1 MASMACR
8 DRSPVAAGTAAET
21 DAETRREVLGQVI
34 AAQEAER
41 ARVARDLHDDV
52 GQALTSVLLGLR
64 LLESELSAPLLT
76 AEVEQRIAELREL
89 VADALRR
96 SRNLAFELRPTV
108 LDDLGLVPALERAVA
123 DLRKRTGLQVDMEVN
138 LPHDRRLPAP
148 IETVSYRVVQEA
160 LTNVVRHAD
169 ATSVKVM
176 LEIEAATFRVA
187 VVDDGCGFA
196 VVEKHSWLG
205 LVGIQERAELVD
217 GAVEI
222 NSAPGAGTR
231 IELEVPLG

>member
-1 MASMACR
+1 ME
-8 DRSPVAAGTAAET
+8 TATQA
-21 DAETRREVLGQVI
+21 RRETLGLI
-34 AAQEAER
+34 IDAQEAER
-41 ARVARDLHDDV
+41 ARVSRDLHDDV

-64 LLESELSAPLLT
+64 LLEGELGAPRT
-76 AEVEQRIAELREL
+76 AEVDQRIADLREL
-89 VADALRR
+89 VSDALRR
-96 SRNLAFELRPTV
+96 SRHLAFELRATV

-123 DLRKRTGLQVDMEVN
+123 DVRDRTGLQVDMEVT
-138 LPHDRRLPAP
+138 LPDVRRLPAP

-176 LEIEAATFRVA
+176 LQMGAALLRVS
-187 VVDDGCGFA
+187 VVDDGCGFE
-196 VVEKHSWLG
+196 VVEMPSRLG

-222 NSAPGAGTR
+222 TSAPGAGTR

>member
-1 MASMACR
+1 MASRAHP
-8 DRSPVAAGTAAET
+8 PVAAGTAAET
-21 DAETRREVLGQVI
+21 DAETRREVLGRII

-64 LLESELSAPLLT
+64 LLEGELSVPLLT
-76 AEVEQRIAELREL
+76 AEVGQRIADLREL
-89 VADALRR
+89 VGDALRR

-108 LDDLGLVPALERAVA
+108 LDDLGLVPALERVVA
-123 DLRKRTGLQVDMEVN
+123 DLRNRTGLQVDMEIS
-138 LPHDRRLPAP
+138 LPHGRRLPAP

-169 ATSVKVM
+169 ATSVEVV
-176 LEIEAATFRVA
+176 LEMEAAMLRVA
-187 VVDDGCGFA
+187 VEDDGRGFA
-196 VVEKHSWLG
+196 VVEQRSQLG

-217 GAVEI
+217 GSVEI
-222 NSAPGAGTR
+222 ISAPGAGTR

>member
-1 MASMACR
+1 MVRQAHP
-8 DRSPVAAGTAAET
+8 PVAAGTTET
-21 DAETRREVLGQVI
+21 DEETRHEVLRRVI

-41 ARVARDLHDDV
+41 ARVARDLHDDI

-64 LLESELSAPLLT
+64 LIESALT
-76 AEVEQRIAELREL
+76 RTQIRPDEVEQRMTDLRDL
-89 VADALRR
+89 VGDALRR
-96 SRNLAFELRPTV
+96 SRHLAFELRPTV

-123 DLRKRTGLQVDMEVN
+123 DVRDRTGLQVDIEVS
-138 LPHDRRLPAP
+138 LPDVRRLPDP

-176 LEIEAATFRVA
+176 LEMEAALLRVS
-187 VVDDGCGFA
+187 VEDDGCGFE
-196 VVEKHSWLG
+196 VVEMPSRLG

-217 GAVEI
+217 GSVEI
-222 NSAPGAGTR
+222 TSALGAGTR
-231 IELEVPLG
+231 IELKVPLG